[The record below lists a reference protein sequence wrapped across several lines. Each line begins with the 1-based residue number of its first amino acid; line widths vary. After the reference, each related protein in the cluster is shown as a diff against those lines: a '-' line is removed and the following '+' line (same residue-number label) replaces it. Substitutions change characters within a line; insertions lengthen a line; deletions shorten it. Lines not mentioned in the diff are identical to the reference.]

1 MQDAHGIILGGSRV
15 DLLTYATSSKLKTG
29 LISMSLAGASFS
41 QESRSAKK
49 FQRNEWTEKPYV
61 CKSNP
66 KPCPA
71 QKHDGCPF
79 LPGVITFIKF

>member
-1 MQDAHGIILGGSRV
+1 MQDAHGIILGDSRV

-41 QESRSAKK
+41 QESRSAKR

-61 CKSNP
+61 AS
-66 KPCPA
+66 
-71 QKHDGCPF
+71 PF
-79 LPGVITFIKF
+79 QSLVQLKNMMDILSCQE